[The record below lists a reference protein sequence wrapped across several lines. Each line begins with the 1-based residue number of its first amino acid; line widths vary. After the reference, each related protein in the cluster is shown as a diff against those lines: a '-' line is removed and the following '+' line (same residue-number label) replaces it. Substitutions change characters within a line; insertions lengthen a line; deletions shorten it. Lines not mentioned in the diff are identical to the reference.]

1 MPMRSG
7 RLEKRTAL
15 AIPVRI
21 SSNKE
26 PSLIERTT
34 TENVSPLG
42 IRVIVSHYRQ
52 LNERVEVDTSDG
64 HLQTQARVVYCLPLA
79 DGHFAVGLQFP
90 SEVTYLMKKKFGY
103 SD

>member
-1 MPMRSG
+1 M
-7 RLEKRTAL
+7 L

-21 SSNKE
+21 FSNKE

-52 LNERVEVDTSDG
+52 LNESVEVDTSDG
-64 HLQTQARVVYCLPLA
+64 DLQTQARVVYCQPLA
-79 DGHFAVGLQFP
+79 DGHFVVGL
-90 SEVTYLMKKKFGY
+90 
-103 SD
+103 